1 MKSVRDKNREKR
13 QARLN
18 RHKRVRSKVFGTAD
32 CPRLTVYRSLGHMY
46 AQIIDDRAGTTLVAS
61 SSLKIEL
68 KPASGDDKP
77 EGLKMRRSRAVGE
90 AIGAAA
96 IAKGIKKVV
105 FDRGGR
111 LYHGRVAAFGAAAR
125 KAGLEF

>member
-18 RHKRVRSKVFGTAD
+18 RHRRVRSKVFGTAE

-46 AQIIDDRAGTTLVAS
+46 AQIIDDSAGTTIVAS
-61 SSLKIEL
+61 SSLKMEL

-77 EGLKMRRSRAVGE
+77 EGLKMRRSTAVGE
-90 AIGAAA
+90 AIAAA
-96 IAKGIKKVV
+96 AVAKGIEKVV

>member
-1 MKSVRDKNREKR
+1 
-13 QARLN
+13 
-18 RHKRVRSKVFGTAD
+18 
-32 CPRLTVYRSLGHMY
+32 MY
-46 AQIIDDRAGTTLVAS
+46 AQIIDDSAGTTIVAS
-61 SSLKIEL
+61 SSLKMEL

-77 EGLKMRRSRAVGE
+77 EGLKMRRSTAVGE
-90 AIGAAA
+90 AIAAA
-96 IAKGIKKVV
+96 AVAKGIEKVV